1 MSQLYTS
8 QPTVNRLLTTFS
20 SLFPSAT
27 RRTRHLL
34 AWLLIAQL
42 ALESAPSVRCLFRQ
56 FLSKQTDASLNSYYR
71 ALGNGLVTDASI
83 RQALALQALAIVPEA
98 LRQEPI
104 LLSVDDTSIAKWG
117 KHFDGV
123 GILYDHAKHDG
134 KSYFNGHAFVSL
146 TMSVPVLHET
156 AGKQQIRYI
165 AVPIGY
171 VMSNGEASKLT
182 LACQLL
188 DEVMPILE
196 KRQVILLFDSWYAK
210 RELLAHAL
218 SYPNLNVTCNARH
231 DTAMFEL
238 PDSTA
243 GRRGRPPKYGKRL
256 MLDEI
261 ANDLTNYLCRM
272 DNYFVAHRLV
282 KTRIFGDHTVHAYV
296 TLSKSGSY
304 RLFFSTI
311 DPMALHMSI
320 AWQENKGLRNTSSK
334 HMAIY
339 PLKLYKLRWGI
350 ETNYYEQKMFWELG
364 SYKVRTKTAIEHLL
378 NLTNSGHALMKI
390 LPYEDERLNTYR
402 DGIYWQWYK
411 SSVII
416 MVLQTVIG
424 LFFGSMVGYG
434 LAMYNF
440 KGRNLIF
447 TLVLVVMMIPFEI
460 LLLPL
465 YRMLIRAKLVDN
477 YFGVIL
483 PYLVPPFMIF
493 FFRQYV
499 LGLPKELLEAGRI
512 DGCTDYGVFFRI
524 MVPIMIPAFGAMTIL
539 SGMNSWNNLLWPMI
553 VLSTN
558 EKFTIP
564 IGMGTTI
571 TPYGN
576 AYDVLMPGAVMAV
589 VPIIIIY
596 LCAQKTFIAGLTA
609 GSVKG

>member
-1 MSQLYTS
+1 MISQLYTS
-8 QPTVNRLLTTFS
+8 QSTVNRLLTIFS
-20 SLFPSAT
+20 SLFHSAT
-27 RRTRHLL
+27 RPTRHLL

-42 ALESAPSVRCLFRQ
+42 ALESASSVRCLFRQ
-56 FLSKQTDASLNSYYR
+56 FLSKQADASLNSYYR

-83 RQALALQALAIVPEA
+83 RRALTLRALAIVPEA

-104 LLSVDDTSIAKWG
+104 LLSVDDTTIAKWG

-146 TMSVPVLHET
+146 TMSVPVLHEN

-171 VMSNGEASKLT
+171 V
-182 LACQLL
+182 
-188 DEVMPILE
+188 I
-196 KRQVILLFDSWYAK
+196 DSWYAK

-350 ETNYYEQKMFWELG
+350 ETNYYE
-364 SYKVRTKTAIEHLL
+364 
-378 NLTNSGHALMKI
+378 
-390 LPYEDERLNTYR
+390 
-402 DGIYWQWYK
+402 
-411 SSVII
+411 
-416 MVLQTVIG
+416 
-424 LFFGSMVGYG
+424 
-434 LAMYNF
+434 
-440 KGRNLIF
+440 
-447 TLVLVVMMIPFEI
+447 
-460 LLLPL
+460 
-465 YRMLIRAKLVDN
+465 
-477 YFGVIL
+477 
-483 PYLVPPFMIF
+483 
-493 FFRQYV
+493 
-499 LGLPKELLEAGRI
+499 
-512 DGCTDYGVFFRI
+512 
-524 MVPIMIPAFGAMTIL
+524 
-539 SGMNSWNNLLWPMI
+539 
-553 VLSTN
+553 
-558 EKFTIP
+558 
-564 IGMGTTI
+564 
-571 TPYGN
+571 
-576 AYDVLMPGAVMAV
+576 
-589 VPIIIIY
+589 
-596 LCAQKTFIAGLTA
+596 
-609 GSVKG
+609 

>member
-8 QPTVNRLLTTFS
+8 QPTVNRLLTIFS
-20 SLFPSAT
+20 SLFHSAT
-27 RRTRHLL
+27 RPTRHLL

-42 ALESAPSVRCLFRQ
+42 ALESASSVRCLFRQ

-83 RQALALQALAIVPEA
+83 RRALTLRALAIVPQA

-104 LLSVDDTSIAKWG
+104 LLSVDDTTIAKWG

-146 TMSVPVLHET
+146 TMSVPVLHEN

-171 VMSNGEASKLT
+171 VMSNGETSKLK

-282 KTRIFGDHTVHAYV
+282 KTRIFGGHTVHAYV

-390 LPYEDERLNTYR
+390 LPYEDEQLSTYR
-402 DGIYWQWYK
+402 DK
-411 SSVII
+411 SPQELRHALSQQIHKEV
-416 MVLQTVIG
+416 
-424 LFFGSMVGYG
+424 FF
-434 LAMYNF
+434 A
-440 KGRNLIF
+440 
-447 TLVLVVMMIPFEI
+447 TLVSKAQSSINSST
-460 LLLPL
+460 LLKALQAL
-465 YRMLIRAKLVDN
+465 ARGDEQA
-477 YFGVIL
+477 
-483 PYLVPPFMIF
+483 
-493 FFRQYV
+493 
-499 LGLPKELLEAGRI
+499 A
-512 DGCTDYGVFFRI
+512 
-524 MVPIMIPAFGAMTIL
+524 
-539 SGMNSWNNLLWPMI
+539 
-553 VLSTN
+553 
-558 EKFTIP
+558 
-564 IGMGTTI
+564 
-571 TPYGN
+571 
-576 AYDVLMPGAVMAV
+576 
-589 VPIIIIY
+589 
-596 LCAQKTFIAGLTA
+596 
-609 GSVKG
+609 

>member
-8 QPTVNRLLTTFS
+8 QPTVNRLLTIFS
-20 SLFPSAT
+20 SLFHSAT
-27 RRTRHLL
+27 RPTRHLL

-42 ALESAPSVRCLFRQ
+42 ALESASSVRCLFRQ

-83 RQALALQALAIVPEA
+83 RRALTLRALAIVPEA

-104 LLSVDDTSIAKWG
+104 LLSVDDTTIAKWG

-123 GILYDHAKHDG
+123 GILYDHAKHD
-134 KSYFNGHAFVSL
+134 
-146 TMSVPVLHET
+146 
-156 AGKQQIRYI
+156 
-165 AVPIGY
+165 
-171 VMSNGEASKLT
+171 
-182 LACQLL
+182 
-188 DEVMPILE
+188 VMPILE

-390 LPYEDERLNTYR
+390 LPYEDERLSTYR
-402 DGIYWQWYK
+402 DK
-411 SSVII
+411 SPQELRHALSQQIHKEV
-416 MVLQTVIG
+416 
-424 LFFGSMVGYG
+424 FF
-434 LAMYNF
+434 A
-440 KGRNLIF
+440 
-447 TLVLVVMMIPFEI
+447 TLVSKAQSSINSST
-460 LLLPL
+460 LLKALQAL
-465 YRMLIRAKLVDN
+465 AWGDE
-477 YFGVIL
+477 
-483 PYLVPPFMIF
+483 
-493 FFRQYV
+493 Q
-499 LGLPKELLEAGRI
+499 A
-512 DGCTDYGVFFRI
+512 
-524 MVPIMIPAFGAMTIL
+524 A
-539 SGMNSWNNLLWPMI
+539 
-553 VLSTN
+553 
-558 EKFTIP
+558 
-564 IGMGTTI
+564 
-571 TPYGN
+571 
-576 AYDVLMPGAVMAV
+576 
-589 VPIIIIY
+589 
-596 LCAQKTFIAGLTA
+596 
-609 GSVKG
+609 